1 MNVRRHPV
9 AIFTGV
15 FLAASFLFAAL
26 LVERFDWHGGLA
38 WLFGVNAAVLP
49 LWGWDKRQARRG
61 GFRVP
66 ETALHLG
73 ALAGAVPGSL
83 LAMRLFRHKTLRP
96 RFKVLYG
103 VFVTLQLAALA
114 LWLEPDWR
122 PW

>member
-9 AIFTGV
+9 AVYAGALLVLGFA
-15 FLAASFLFAAL
+15 LAAL
-26 LVERFDWHGGLA
+26 LVQRFEWHGVLA
-38 WLFGVNAAVLP
+38 WLFGINAAVLP
-49 LWGWDKRQARRG
+49 LWGWDKRQSKRG

-66 ETALHLG
+66 ENALHIG

-83 LAMRLFRHKTLRP
+83 LAMRLFRHKTLKP

-103 VFVTLQLAALA
+103 VFLTLQLVVLA
-114 LWLEPDWR
+114 LWLEPEWR